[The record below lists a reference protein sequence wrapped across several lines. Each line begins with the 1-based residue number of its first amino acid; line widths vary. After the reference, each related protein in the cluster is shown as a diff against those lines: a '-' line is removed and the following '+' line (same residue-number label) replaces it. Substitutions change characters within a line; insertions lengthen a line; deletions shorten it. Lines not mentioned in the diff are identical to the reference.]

1 MRRLSLLS
9 LLLVGLFG
17 SAVAQDHKEQTGPPP
32 RVAPPATEIRY
43 VSEEGRYSVSLSQQ
57 PTLSSQN
64 ITAASGDRMVQYMA
78 SASLGAGLVMVGYF
92 DYPNTVVF
100 SLDQARNGM
109 VNSLNGTLL
118 EEESISLGGSPGRQV
133 KIAAKTEDG
142 MDFVDRARFYDVN
155 RRIYVLQC
163 LVPKSAD
170 GEAAAQTCGQ
180 FFDSFR
186 VRSGPG

>member
-1 MRRLSLLS
+1 MRRLALVTLLV
-9 LLLVGLFG
+9 VGLFG
-17 SAVAQDHKEQTGPPP
+17 GAFAQDHKEQTGPPP

-43 VSEEGRYSVSLSQQ
+43 VSEEGRYSVTLSQQ
-57 PTLSSQN
+57 PSLSSQN
-64 ITAASGDRMVQYMA
+64 ITAASGDSMVQYMA

-118 EEESISLGGSPGRQV
+118 DEESISLGGSPGRQV
-133 KIAAKTEDG
+133 KIAAKTETG
-142 MDFVDRARFYDVN
+142 MDFIDRARFYDVN

-163 LVPKSAD
+163 LVPKSDD
-170 GEAAAQTCGQ
+170 GETAAQTCGQ

-186 VRSGPG
+186 VRSGP